1 MPQVMSK
8 NLSPP
13 AVQTQEPS
21 PRSKTSSVIRPIPR
35 AMCSWPAGG
44 AIAAGEDATDGRRSA
59 GEEEE
64 ECDGSVAKKA
74 ALILSVAG
82 SPRRLGRRFMSPRR
96 LGRCFMSDFD
106 IVGRHLYTVFF
117 SFLQRIFF
125 REIKKILDHKIYPL
139 ATRRVRL
146 FLKCLRAPRSLVSRR
161 PKECERKKE
170 TGATRATSWATV
182 T

>member
-1 MPQVMSK
+1 MILCALAGVQIVWFVSLQWPVFVTPMPQVMSK

-82 SPRRLGRRFMSPRR
+82 SPRRLGR
-96 LGRCFMSDFD
+96 CFMSDFD
-106 IVGRHLYTVFF
+106 IVGDTFILLL
-117 SFLQRIFF
+117 SSKDIF
-125 REIKKILDHKIYPL
+125 P
-139 ATRRVRL
+139 
-146 FLKCLRAPRSLVSRR
+146 
-161 PKECERKKE
+161 
-170 TGATRATSWATV
+170 
-182 T
+182 

>member
-1 MPQVMSK
+1 MILCALAGVQIVWFVSLQWPVFVTPMPQVMSK

-59 GEEEE
+59 GDEEE

-82 SPRRLGRRFMSPRR
+82 SPRRLGR
-96 LGRCFMSDFD
+96 CFMSDFD
-106 IVGRHLYTVFF
+106 IVGDTF
-117 SFLQRIFF
+117 I
-125 REIKKILDHKIYPL
+125 P
-139 ATRRVRL
+139 
-146 FLKCLRAPRSLVSRR
+146 
-161 PKECERKKE
+161 
-170 TGATRATSWATV
+170 
-182 T
+182 

>member
-1 MPQVMSK
+1 MILCALAGVQIVWFVSLQWPVFVTPMPQVMSK

-82 SPRRLGRRFMSPRR
+82 SPRRLGR
-96 LGRCFMSDFD
+96 CFMSDFD
-106 IVGRHLYTVFF
+106 IVGDTLFF
-117 SFLQRIFF
+117 SFLQRIFSV
-125 REIKKILDHKIYPL
+125 RSRRYWITRSIIL

-146 FLKCLRAPRSLVSRR
+146 FLVPWIV
-161 PKECERKKE
+161 
-170 TGATRATSWATV
+170 
-182 T
+182 

>member
-1 MPQVMSK
+1 MILCALAGVQIVWFVSLQWPVFVTPMPQVMSK

-106 IVGRHLYTVFF
+106 IVGDTFILLL
-117 SFLQRIFF
+117 SSKDIF

-146 FLKCLRAPRSLVSRR
+146 FLKCF
-161 PKECERKKE
+161 
-170 TGATRATSWATV
+170 
-182 T
+182 